1 MVEHQDQEQ
10 EHPVLLPPFTKI
22 SFQTWWC
29 WHFCFQINWFQL
41 NFYLYFTA
49 FKYIGLL
56 YLYFWQIAERSASA
70 VTSHCSPI
78 NTTSPSTPVGAV
90 VSFVQNRQ
98 RSSGF
103 QSLHP
108 SKSSHRA
115 RIGTGGTF
123 PGVMNWTQISLRSC
137 LGLDRK
143 FEMSLSSD
151 IWPPSVPSWYLRL

>member
-10 EHPVLLPPFTKI
+10 EPPVLLTNCLHLQGFHSKHGGVDI
-22 SFQTWWC
+22 FK
-29 WHFCFQINWFQL
+29 WF
-41 NFYLYFTA
+41 YFTA

-151 IWPPSVPSWYLRL
+151 ICPPSVPSWYLRSLS